1 MGTHIRIIQGP
12 SSPSCLTTLAIEE
25 KVEMLYMSRGL
36 QTVKLCKN
44 VILCK
49 VGRLSQILSFN
60 TYDSLKYTGASLN
73 LKGK

>member
-1 MGTHIRIIQGP
+1 
-12 SSPSCLTTLAIEE
+12 
-25 KVEMLYMSRGL
+25 MSRGL

-60 TYDSLKYTGASLN
+60 TYDSLKYAGASLN
-73 LKGK
+73 LKGKGMGKLRRAN